1 MFNATE
7 AREYSNT
14 PKEITFIE
22 HLYEI
27 WMCGIINKRI
37 TKAVKNKR
45 DNFYMIV
52 NAIDVWHV
60 WENIARHYRDLGYEV
75 FTESLNGGRLYFSVH
90 W

>member
-1 MFNATE
+1 MMTAIE
-7 AREYSNT
+7 AREYANA

-37 TKAVKNKR
+37 TKAIKNKR
-45 DNFYMIV
+45 NNFYMIV

-60 WENIARHYRDLGYEV
+60 WENIAQRYRDLGYKV
-75 FTESLNGGRLYFSVH
+75 SMESLRGGRLYFSVY